1 MLNLDSPNHSRQPS
15 PAPLQPTTFLRH
27 NRQLRALLLESQV
40 WFCAR
45 DISRMIGWPLD
56 ERTTRK
62 LDADQRRV
70 VTLTT
75 HYGVSSELLLSE
87 SGLYTMLVH
96 HHHAENRG
104 LRQWVTNEVVPA
116 LRDEQLPPTHSSP
129 CLSFLQWPGLSVSM
143 LHWQSEPWI
152 RLRDMP
158 RVLPHTEFQA
168 SSGVGPVRGAW
179 WRAAR
184 RFFG

>member
-1 MLNLDSPNHSRQPS
+1 MLNLDSPTHLRQLS

-75 HYGVSSELLLSE
+75 HYGLVSELLLSE

-96 HHHAENRG
+96 HHHAENRS

-158 RVLPHTEFQA
+158 RMLPHAELQA
-168 SSGVGPVRGAW
+168 GSGSGQIRGSW

-184 RFFG
+184 RLFG

>member
-1 MLNLDSPNHSRQPS
+1 MSE
-15 PAPLQPTTFLRH
+15 PLQPTTFLRH

-70 VTLTT
+70 VMLTT

-96 HHHAENRG
+96 HHHAENRS

-158 RVLPHTEFQA
+158 RVLPHAELQTD
-168 SSGVGPVRGAW
+168 SGTGSVRRAW

-184 RFFG
+184 RLFG

>member
-1 MLNLDSPNHSRQPS
+1 
-15 PAPLQPTTFLRH
+15 
-27 NRQLRALLLESQV
+27 
-40 WFCAR
+40 
-45 DISRMIGWPLD
+45 MIGWPLD

-70 VTLTT
+70 VRLQT
-75 HYGVSSELLLSE
+75 HYAALDELMLSE

-104 LRQWVTNEVVPA
+104 LRQWITNEVVPA
-116 LRDEQLPPTHSSP
+116 LRDEHLPPTHSSP

-158 RVLPHTEFQA
+158 RVLPHAELQA
-168 SSGVGPVRGAW
+168 DSVTRTAPMGW
-179 WRAAR
+179 WRSALQVFR
-184 RFFG
+184 LS

>member
-1 MLNLDSPNHSRQPS
+1 MSNTTAIRPS
-15 PAPLQPTTFLRH
+15 APSPLQPTTFLRH

-45 DISRMIGWPLD
+45 DVSRLIGWPLD

-70 VTLTT
+70 VTLIT
-75 HYGVSSELLLSE
+75 HYGLAEELMLSE

-158 RVLPHTEFQA
+158 RLLPHAELR
-168 SSGVGPVRGAW
+168 GDVGLRRVRAPW
-179 WRAAR
+179 WRVAR
-184 RFFG
+184 RLFG

>member
-1 MLNLDSPNHSRQPS
+1 MSD
-15 PAPLQPTTFLRH
+15 PLQPTTFLRH

-45 DISRMIGWPLD
+45 DVSRLIGWSLD

-75 HYGVSSELLLSE
+75 HYGLAEALMLSE

-129 CLSFLQWPGLSVSM
+129 CLGFLQWPGLSVSM

-158 RVLPHTEFQA
+158 RLLPHAELR
-168 SSGVGPVRGAW
+168 GDVGLRRVRAPW
-179 WRAAR
+179 WRVAR
-184 RFFG
+184 RLFG